1 MFTFHCW
8 KTRCVNSLCWRL
20 FFKDTTALFK
30 HNGDETVL
38 HGFDLVFK
46 VNRSC
51 LVRVASKI
59 EMLIWSMD
67 TMRFLES
74 WFMKIEFQY
83 WKRWAVLLAY
93 SIIHVCL
100 FGVGMELSCSLDF
113 DLRHKISLL
122 KVLIKSVCEELDFW
136 QEKDFNRNWDL

>member
-1 MFTFHCW
+1 MKAEWFKWKTSILPLPLSTMFTFHCW

-46 VNRSC
+46 VNRSS

-59 EMLIWSMD
+59 ERWRFGLWTPRGFWSYG
-67 TMRFLES
+67 L
-74 WFMKIEFQY
+74 
-83 WKRWAVLLAY
+83 WKLNF
-93 SIIHVCL
+93 SI
-100 FGVGMELSCSLDF
+100 GKDELSYL
-113 DLRHKISLL
+113 HILL
-122 KVLIKSVCEELDFW
+122 STCFLLLLEWNWVVIWILICFILLNKGF
-136 QEKDFNRNWDL
+136 K